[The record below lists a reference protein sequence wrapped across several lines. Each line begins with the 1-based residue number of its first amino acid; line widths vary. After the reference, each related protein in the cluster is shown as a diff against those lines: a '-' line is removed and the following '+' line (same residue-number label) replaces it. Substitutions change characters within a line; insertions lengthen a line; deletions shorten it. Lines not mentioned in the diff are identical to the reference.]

1 MSVAYDSQI
10 FQCFL
15 NSNVEILLNFFFF
28 SFCLTIFQLLDSQIQ
43 TAVRKFLLL
52 ERTSGVKLGILFST
66 IQVHIYVYHI
76 HMLSEKGKWLF
87 IYQVFRAQI
96 SNFLLLPKFNG
107 LMGLHGVAYV
117 NKKLEYVR
125 TETT

>member
-1 MSVAYDSQI
+1 M
-10 FQCFL
+10 
-15 NSNVEILLNFFFF
+15 
-28 SFCLTIFQLLDSQIQ
+28 TIFQLLDSQIQ

-52 ERTSGVKLGILFST
+52 ARTSGVKLGILFST
-66 IQVHIYVYHI
+66 IQVHIHVYHI

-117 NKKLEYVR
+117 NKKVEYVR